1 MEKIKLN
8 KIENIVKDV
17 NTSSNAPLPQKSF
30 QTNFSAQPDN
40 PGIYDQV
47 NHFFSEQD
55 RQTKTIL
62 EARETLGEDAK
73 SLSDEQV
80 YDLVNE
86 VQYLCDTW
94 LEEYERKIFGGKTV
108 NELIKV

>member
-1 MEKIKLN
+1 MEKDKLN
-8 KIENIVKDV
+8 ETENIVKDV
-17 NTSSNAPLPQKSF
+17 NTSPNALLPQKPIHS
-30 QTNFSAQPDN
+30 NFSIQPDN
-40 PGIYDQV
+40 PGVYDQI

-55 RQTKTIL
+55 RQTKTIE

-94 LEEYERKIFGGKTV
+94 LEEYERKIFDGKTV
-108 NELIKV
+108 DELTKM